1 MRERHVYHVSR
12 ANTAETHSQIVPV
25 RHRGNNTYC
34 EIIHI
39 DLCGPMK
46 VNSLGGV
53 KYFFLLKDDCSH
65 FRVVYFLK
73 NKNEVYDRLENFIE
87 KTENITGIKIKIVRS
102 DNAKELTTTKLKTLL
117 DKKGITHQT
126 SVIYTPEQNGKVER
140 EMRTVVE
147 TARTMLLTKNLPKS
161 L

>member
-1 MRERHVYHVSR
+1 
-12 ANTAETHSQIVPV
+12 
-25 RHRGNNTYC
+25 
-34 EIIHI
+34 
-39 DLCGPMK
+39 MK
-46 VNSLGGV
+46 VDSLGGV

-87 KTENITGIKIKIVRS
+87 KTENITGNKIKIVRS
-102 DNAKELTTTKLKTLL
+102 DNAKELTSTKFKTLL

-147 TARTMLLTKNLPKS
+147 TVRTMLLTKNLPKS